1 MSALRRNRFT
11 KYIPFGAGDI
21 MENVVNIDK
30 TYLDLI
36 EEIKNRYTGIKL
48 VFGFLNQNQLDI
60 CEFILIY
67 KKINEIK
74 GVKTTVYAIFNAT
87 KFGNR
92 SLECFDLCR
101 KSGDLDAY
109 FKEFFDQSVV
119 YTKSV
124 FESLIRDELKLSLK
138 KDDKKYWKNIE
149 NSKVLVDKLIEL
161 CCSNY
166 TIMQSRK

>member
-1 MSALRRNRFT
+1 MSTLRKNRFT
-11 KYIPFGAGDI
+11 KYIPYGAGDI

-30 TYLDLI
+30 VYLDLI
-36 EEIKNRYTGIKL
+36 KEIKNRYTGIKL
-48 VFGFLNQNQLDI
+48 VYGFLNQDQLDI

-67 KKINEIK
+67 KKVNEVK
-74 GVKTTVYAIFNAT
+74 NVKTTVYAIFNAT

-119 YTKSV
+119 YTEPV
-124 FESLIRDELKLSLK
+124 FESLIKDELQLSLN

-149 NSKVLVDKLIEL
+149 NSRIIIDKLMEL

-166 TIMQSRK
+166 TIMQSRR

>member
-1 MSALRRNRFT
+1 
-11 KYIPFGAGDI
+11 